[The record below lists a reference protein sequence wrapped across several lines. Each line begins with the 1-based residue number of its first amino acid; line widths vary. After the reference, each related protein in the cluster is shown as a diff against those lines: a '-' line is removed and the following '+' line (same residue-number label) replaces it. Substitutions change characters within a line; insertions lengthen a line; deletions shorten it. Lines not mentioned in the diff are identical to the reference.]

1 MEIKSLANTGFD
13 TIFEAFSK
21 AFADY
26 EMQQDKEQ
34 LRSMLKRRGF
44 NADLSFA
51 AFEGDDI
58 VAFTFNGIG
67 SFEGATMAYDTGTGT
82 LKEYRGKGLATQIF
96 EHSLP
101 YLKEAGVRQYL
112 LEVLQHN
119 TKAAS
124 VYRNLGFEVVREFYY
139 SMQDNDKITNQVKIP
154 DIPYD
159 IKSIN
164 IEELS
169 AATGFWDFYPSWQNS
184 IESINRVAGDFICL
198 GVFTMGQLIGYCV
211 FDSTSGDITQIAID
225 RQYRRQGFASL
236 LLERIL
242 ELNKYASVKVI
253 NTDIHCESIIAFLEV
268 KNIPIRGK
276 QFEMIKRIV

>member
-82 LKEYRGKGLATQIF
+82 LKSTGEKVWLHRFL
-96 EHSLP
+96 
-101 YLKEAGVRQYL
+101 
-112 LEVLQHN
+112 
-119 TKAAS
+119 
-124 VYRNLGFEVVREFYY
+124 
-139 SMQDNDKITNQVKIP
+139 
-154 DIPYD
+154 
-159 IKSIN
+159 SI
-164 IEELS
+164 L
-169 AATGFWDFYPSWQNS
+169 F
-184 IESINRVAGDFICL
+184 
-198 GVFTMGQLIGYCV
+198 LI
-211 FDSTSGDITQIAID
+211 
-225 RQYRRQGFASL
+225 
-236 LLERIL
+236 
-242 ELNKYASVKVI
+242 
-253 NTDIHCESIIAFLEV
+253 
-268 KNIPIRGK
+268 
-276 QFEMIKRIV
+276 